1 MENLYEAF
9 AFIDPSRPVRLFLSR
24 KSCSRETCAVSLEA
38 DVGCLRPKFIFVVLP
53 KVKKIC
59 DSRIYLVFE
68 YSSKL
73 LPGPSHSLSQGD
85 NSGWLQPP
93 VDLVSM
99 VLTASGL
106 LQ

>member
-1 MENLYEAF
+1 MRRSRSSIRPPFLVTEELFPRNL
-9 AFIDPSRPVRLFLSR
+9 
-24 KSCSRETCAVSLEA
+24 AVSLEA

-59 DSRIYLVFE
+59 DPRVYLVFE

-99 VLTASGL
+99 VLTASGP